1 MGACQGGG
9 KADGGDT
16 SGKTSKK
23 KGKDEGEKQKKG
35 KRKGHKD
42 AGAGEAKA
50 PEPAPKPIPKLDSW
64 AKHFGS
70 NHADG
75 SNIGDGTVRAEDGK
89 AVAVD
94 AEGNVIV
101 VGEFRGSA
109 DFGGGPLKVAGTVD
123 IIVAK
128 YDKSGAHLWSKHFG
142 GTDDD
147 QSTGVAVDAAGNVYV
162 TGSFSGT
169 IDFGGGAFNDSW
181 GGFVLALDKSGA
193 FRWSQHL
200 AGGTGQSIA
209 VTADGDVMVC
219 GIFWKKITVGGEE
232 VKGTGQANTF
242 VAKLDASGG
251 KKWLKTFGSTGS
263 AAVLGKGVAT
273 HGDGSVYVLTG
284 LEKTVDY
291 GGGPLTSAGGADVA
305 VVKLDA
311 GGGHIWSKRFGAK
324 STEYTY
330 DLAVDPTGGVV
341 FVGSFSK
348 PVDFGGGELTSRGSG
363 DAFVAKLDASGNHV
377 WSKSFGGSE
386 DDNGYDVAIDPKG
399 NVAVTGYFQ
408 LTADFD
414 GHPQQ
419 SAGRNDAFVM
429 RLDASGTPVWTK
441 RLGGSEADYGHG
453 VTIDANGAIVAT
465 GHFVG
470 KASYTGGELSSNGG
484 HDIYVLT
491 FPE

>member
-1 MGACQGGG
+1 MSARSDESDEDDDG
-9 KADGGDT
+9 K
-16 SGKTSKK
+16 KQKKKKK
-23 KGKDEGEKQKKG
+23 KGK
-35 KRKGHKD
+35 KD
-42 AGAGEAKA
+42 AGATEAKA
-50 PEPAPKPIPKLDSW
+50 PDAAPAPPPIPKLEQW

-75 SNIGDGTVRAEDGK
+75 SNVGDGTVRAEDGQ

-94 AEGNVIV
+94 ADGNVVV
-101 VGEFRGSA
+101 VGHFRGSA
-109 DFGGGPLKVAGTVD
+109 DFGGGPMKVAGTVD
-123 IIVAK
+123 IVVAK
-128 YDKSGAHLWSKHFG
+128 YDKTGAHLWSKRFG
-142 GTDDD
+142 GADDD
-147 QSTGVAVDAAGNVYV
+147 QSADVAVDAAGNVFV

-169 IDFGGGAFNDSW
+169 VDFGGGAFTDQW
-181 GGFVLALDKSGA
+181 GGFALALDKGGA

-200 AGGTGQSIA
+200 AGGIGESIA
-209 VTADGDVMVC
+209 VTADGEVVVC
-219 GIFWKKITVGGEE
+219 GTFWKQITVGGEA

-242 VAKLDASGG
+242 VAKLDASGS
-251 KKWLKTFGSTGS
+251 KKWLKAFGSTGR

-273 HGDGSVYVLTG
+273 FSDGSVYVLTG
-284 LEKTVDY
+284 LESTVDY
-291 GGGPLTSAGGADVA
+291 GGGPLISAGGTDVA

-311 GGGHIWSKRFGAK
+311 GGGHVWSKRFGAK
-324 STEYTY
+324 STEYSNR
-330 DLAVDPTGGVV
+330 LAVDPAGGVV

-348 PVDFGGGELTSRGSG
+348 PVDFGGGELTSHGAG
-363 DAFVAKLDASGNHV
+363 DVFVVKLDASGNHA
-377 WSKSFGGSE
+377 WSKSFGGAE

-399 NVAVTGYFQ
+399 NVAVAGHFRLQ
-408 LTADFD
+408 ADFD

-429 RLDASGTPVWTK
+429 RLDPNGTPVWAK

-453 VTIDANGAIVAT
+453 VAIDANGAIVTT

-484 HDIYVLT
+484 HDIFLLT